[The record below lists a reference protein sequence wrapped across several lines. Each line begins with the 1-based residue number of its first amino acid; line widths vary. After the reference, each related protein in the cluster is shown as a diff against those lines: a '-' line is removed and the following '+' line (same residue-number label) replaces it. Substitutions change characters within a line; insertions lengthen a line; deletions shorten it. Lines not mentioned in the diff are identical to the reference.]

1 MEKTCVSSS
10 MYRIARK
17 FIKNMESF
25 SLTQARTDD
34 LEKAEALEKAADIHE
49 AKLALKEIKEKGSIP
64 LKEMEN
70 ILNKFSK

>member
-1 MEKTCVSSS
+1 
-10 MYRIARK
+10 
-17 FIKNMESF
+17 MESF